1 MPADRRSPWSGLT
14 SSQALELADALTA
27 PVGRPHTTRPRAEHD
42 AWTVHVEYAR
52 RAAAALVGNDLRE
65 ALRAAEIAAV
75 ALRLSQVPAYV
86 PRKTQRS
93 VDQHPATDR
102 RPEPAT
108 TSRPA
113 HVGQAHEHALL
124 VAVTS

>member
-1 MPADRRSPWSGLT
+1 MSPERRSPWSGLT
-14 SSQALELADALTA
+14 ASQALELADALTS
-27 PVGRPHTTRPRAEHD
+27 PRSANIPPKSD

-52 RAAAALVGNDLRE
+52 RTAAALVGNDLRG

-75 ALRLSQVPAYV
+75 ALRLTQVPAYV
-86 PRKTQRS
+86 PGQVQRR
-93 VDQHPATDR
+93 VDQHPATDTS
-102 RPEPAT
+102 PEPSA

-113 HVGQAHEHALL
+113 HPHQAHQHAQL

>member
-1 MPADRRSPWSGLT
+1 MT

-27 PVGRPHTTRPRAEHD
+27 PQSMDILPDSG
-42 AWTVHVEYAR
+42 AWAIHVEYAR
-52 RAAAALVGNDLRE
+52 RAAAALVGNDLRG

-86 PRKTQRS
+86 PRETQRG
-93 VDQHPATDR
+93 VDQHPAASR
-102 RPEPAT
+102 GPEPAA

>member
-1 MPADRRSPWSGLT
+1 MPARRSPWSGLT

-27 PVGRPHTTRPRAEHD
+27 PRTEDIPPDSG
-42 AWTVHVEYAR
+42 AWTIHVDYAR
-52 RAAAALVGNDLRE
+52 RAAAALVGNDLRG

-86 PRKTQRS
+86 ERKAQRG
-93 VDQHPATDR
+93 VDQHPAADR

-113 HVGQAHEHALL
+113 HVGQAHQHPEL
-124 VAVTS
+124 VAVPS